1 MLPWSLRQREQVIK
15 MNWET
20 IIVALIAAIGP
31 LIGTVLTIR
40 QQNNLINYRMDMME
54 GMVKNLSDKV
64 EKHNNFDRRLIKI
77 ETQLGIK
84 EEKAS

>member
-1 MLPWSLRQREQVIK
+1 

-40 QQNNLINYRMDMME
+40 QQSNLIKFRMDKVE
-54 GMVKNLSDKV
+54 GDIKNLSEKV
-64 EKHNNFDRRLIKI
+64 EKHNNFDRRLIVI
-77 ETQLGIK
+77 ETLLGIK
-84 EEKAS
+84 KEVKKDD